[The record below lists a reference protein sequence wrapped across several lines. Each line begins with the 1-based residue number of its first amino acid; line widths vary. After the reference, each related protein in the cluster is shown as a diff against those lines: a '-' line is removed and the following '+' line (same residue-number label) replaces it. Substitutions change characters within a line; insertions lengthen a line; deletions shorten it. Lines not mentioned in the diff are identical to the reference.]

1 MNIRTKA
8 ALRTL
13 AFFGGAFAIALSLVT
28 IGYFFG
34 EKVAVGVFLAA
45 FVGFLAWT
53 VYDHNVQQ
61 LEIEELFPNLKKKGD

>member
-13 AFFGGAFAIALSLVT
+13 VFFGSGIAVAVALVA

-34 EKVAVGVFLAA
+34 EKVAIGVFLAA

-53 VYDHNVQQ
+53 VYDHNVRE
-61 LEIEELFPNLKKKGD
+61 LEMEERFPSLKNKGN